1 MDIFLYRQL
10 HLSALV
16 LGLVLGAANLG
27 IGGAF
32 FARRLAERLGMR
44 RTLTL
49 AIAIAGAANLLLP
62 FFAMAW
68 PVVTIFTM
76 HLLLTLCGPIFEVTV
91 QTIRLTLVPPDLLGR
106 MIATN
111 RTLVWGMLPIGA
123 LLGGYL
129 GTTVGIVPT
138 MIVGGSIA
146 LGAATWMFG
155 CPAVVLDSASPAG
168 VEVLPAT

>member
-49 AIAIAGAANLLLP
+49 AIAIAGAVNLLLP
-62 FFAMAW
+62 LFAAW

-76 HLLLTLCGPIFEVTV
+76 RLLLTLCGPIFEVNM
-91 QTIRLTLVPPDLLGR
+91 QTIRLNACRRNT
-106 MIATN
+106 
-111 RTLVWGMLPIGA
+111 
-123 LLGGYL
+123 
-129 GTTVGIVPT
+129 
-138 MIVGGSIA
+138 
-146 LGAATWMFG
+146 
-155 CPAVVLDSASPAG
+155 SAEWA
-168 VEVLPAT
+168 